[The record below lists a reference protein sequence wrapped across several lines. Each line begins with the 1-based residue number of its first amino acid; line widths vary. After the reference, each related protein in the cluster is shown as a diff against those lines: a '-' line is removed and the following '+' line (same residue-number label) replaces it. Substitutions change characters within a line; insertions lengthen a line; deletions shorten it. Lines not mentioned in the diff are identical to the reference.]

1 MEKDPRDV
9 IIRPV
14 ITEHSYD
21 AMENNVYTFEVA
33 KTANKI
39 EIAKA
44 IEEIFGVKV
53 AKVNT
58 LNMQGKAKRMGNRPA
73 GRRANWKK
81 AMVTL
86 TADSKTIEFFEG
98 MV

>member
-1 MEKDPRDV
+1 MATKAYD
-9 IIRPV
+9 IIKRPI
-14 ITEHSYD
+14 ITEQSMAETDIKKY
-21 AMENNVYTFEVA
+21 VFEVA
-33 KTANKI
+33 KDANKI

-58 LNMQGKAKRMGNRPA
+58 LNMQGKVKRMGRYPE
-73 GRRANWKK
+73 GRRPDWKK

-86 TADSKTIEFFEG
+86 TDDSKSIEFFEG

>member
-1 MEKDPRDV
+1 MATNAYD
-9 IIRPV
+9 IIKRPV
-14 ITEHSYD
+14 ISEQSMSEIDIKKY
-21 AMENNVYTFEVA
+21 VFEVA
-33 KTANKI
+33 KDANKI

-44 IEEIFGVKV
+44 VEEIFGVKV

-58 LNMQGKAKRMGNRPA
+58 LNMQGKEKRTGRYPA
-73 GRRANWKK
+73 GRRPSWKK

-86 TADSKTIEFFEG
+86 TPDSKSIELFEN

>member
-1 MEKDPRDV
+1 MKTAYD
-9 IIRPV
+9 IIIKPI
-14 ITEHSYD
+14 ITEQS
-21 AMENNVYTFEVA
+21 MEATEEKKYVFQVA
-33 KTANKI
+33 NDANKI
-39 EIAKA
+39 EIKKA

-53 AKVNT
+53 EKVNT
-58 LNMQGKAKRMGNRPA
+58 IRMEGKMKRMGVHV

-81 AMVTL
+81 AMVKL

>member
-1 MEKDPRDV
+1 MKTAYD
-9 IIRPV
+9 IIIKPI
-14 ITEHSYD
+14 ITEQS
-21 AMENNVYTFEVA
+21 MEATEEKKYVFQVA
-33 KTANKI
+33 NDANKI
-39 EIAKA
+39 EIKKA

-53 AKVNT
+53 EKVNT
-58 LNMQGKAKRMGNRPA
+58 IRMDGKEKRMGVHV

-81 AMVTL
+81 AMVKL

>member
-1 MEKDPRDV
+1 MKTAYD
-9 IIRPV
+9 IIIKPV
-14 ITEHSYD
+14 ITEQS
-21 AMENNVYTFEVA
+21 MEATEEKKYVFQVA
-33 KTANKI
+33 NDANKI
-39 EIAKA
+39 EIKKA

-53 AKVNT
+53 EKVNT
-58 LNMQGKAKRMGNRPA
+58 IRMEGKEKRMGVHI

-81 AMVTL
+81 AMVKL